1 MRLRNLFVLVLLISS
16 GAAGAQTMYKYRGPD
31 GEWMYTDRAP
41 PDEMEVEVRELDP
54 PSVAPM
60 VDVTYR
66 VIDRQIELIARNS
79 YHAPVEV
86 LLGLDE
92 LRSVAL
98 PPPDQTLNFVLEPL
112 GERSLITFDVL
123 DTGDAPLIAYHYR
136 YLPGDPE
143 SRHEPD
149 RPYRVPF
156 AVAKNHTISQAYPY
170 AMTHGSVDAHY
181 AVDIAMPI
189 GTDIYAARGGT
200 VFEVA
205 STNFRGGLDPEED
218 GASANLI
225 RILHDDGTYGVYAHL
240 NWNTIRVEIGDT
252 VQRGE
257 YIADSGNTGFS
268 SGPHLHFA
276 VIRNGGMQPESV
288 PIVFEG
294 PNSSEITPE
303 RGNGLTAY

>member
-1 MRLRNLFVLVLLISS
+1 MRFRHFSVLLLLISS
-16 GAAGAQTMYKYRGPD
+16 GAAGAESLYKYRGPD

-41 PDEMEVEVRELDP
+41 QDVLEVEVRELDP
-54 PSVAPM
+54 PPVDPM

-79 YHAPVEV
+79 FHAPVEV
-86 LLGLDE
+86 LLSLDE
-92 LRSVAL
+92 LRNVAL
-98 PPPDQTLNFVLEPL
+98 PPPDQALNFVLEPL

-156 AVAKNHTISQAYPY
+156 AVANYHTISQAYPY

-205 STNFRGGLDPEED
+205 STNFRGGLDPVED

-252 VQRGE
+252 VVRGE

-294 PNSSEITPE
+294 PNSSEVTPE